1 MLRGGFGLIGRL
13 GYLAARH
20 SHTILFQDAFGLV
33 LMNLHND
40 SIPDR
45 QDHACG
51 VLLRQQ
57 TLDFISKP
65 GDGAPALR
73 LFRSSG

>member
-1 MLRGGFGLIGRL
+1 
-13 GYLAARH
+13 
-20 SHTILFQDAFGLV
+20 
-33 LMNLHND
+33 MNLHND

-51 VLLRQQ
+51 LQLRQQ

-65 GDGAPALR
+65 CEAASRFAFFKTVLACAENWELR
-73 LFRSSG
+73 AENCPENAV